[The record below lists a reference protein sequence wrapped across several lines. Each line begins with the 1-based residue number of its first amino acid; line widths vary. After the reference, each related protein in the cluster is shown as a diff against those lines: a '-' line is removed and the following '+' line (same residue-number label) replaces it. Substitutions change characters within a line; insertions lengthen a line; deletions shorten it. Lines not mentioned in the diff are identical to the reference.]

1 MIVLDIPAGKK
12 NRFQTGQTICLI
24 GDSGIGLHATCY
36 SAITSER
43 TSERKIEREQ
53 RVCKRGR

>member
-24 GDSGIGLHATCY
+24 GNSGIGLHATCY

-43 TSERKIEREQ
+43 TRERKIEREQ
-53 RVCKRGR
+53 RVCT